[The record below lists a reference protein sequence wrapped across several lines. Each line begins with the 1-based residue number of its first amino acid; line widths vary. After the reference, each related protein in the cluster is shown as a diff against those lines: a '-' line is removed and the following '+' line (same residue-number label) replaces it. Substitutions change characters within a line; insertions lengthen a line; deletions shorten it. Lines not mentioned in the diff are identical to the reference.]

1 MKDISK
7 RPIPLPDM
15 TRDNPARPTIV
26 GLEHLAEPVERLANH
41 AMRISLVIVIGWIG
55 AMKFTAYEAEGIS
68 GFVEHSP
75 FMGWV
80 YGILSHNQFS
90 TILGVVELTIAAL
103 IAASPYSPRAGVIG
117 AIAAI
122 GMFATTLSFMLS
134 TPGVAEPAAGGF
146 PAISAMP
153 GQFLIKDVTLLA
165 VSLKLLADALKLR
178 RMRGTV
184 TQPA

>member
-1 MKDISK
+1 MEEITPQANALHNNA
-7 RPIPLPDM
+7 REIPCQD
-15 TRDNPARPTIV
+15 TIV
-26 GLEHLAEPVERLANH
+26 GLEHLAEPVDRIANH
-41 AMRISLVIVIGWIG
+41 AMRISLVIIIGWIG
-55 AMKFTAYEAEGIS
+55 AMKFTSYEAEGIS

-80 YGILSHNQFS
+80 YGFLSHGQFS
-90 TILGVVELTIAAL
+90 MVLGVVELAIAGL
-103 IAASPYSPRAGVIG
+103 IAASTMSPRLGIIG

-153 GQFLIKDVTLLA
+153 GQFLIKDVALLA
-165 VSLKLLADALKLR
+165 ISLKLLADALKLR
-178 RMRGTV
+178 RARGAA